1 VVRVRAQLIN
11 FRFFNGMRQLT
22 IKVYKVIS
30 ADVKE
35 FSQVFV
41 EKMRK
46 QEKNIRSF
54 IVDLKRHHLDAQ
66 QRKDMKREE
75 EQ

>member
-1 VVRVRAQLIN
+1 MRVRAQLIN